1 MARDLV
7 SKVAIVTGGA
17 RNIGKAIAERF
28 AAEGATV
35 VITCRTGS
43 EGEAAAAGIVARG
56 GKATYMRQDVSKGE
70 DWREVIDR
78 TVKAHG
84 SVDIIVHCAG
94 FSTAEPILEGK
105 LETLR
110 KTLDINMRSCFLALK
125 YGVKPMRAQ
134 GGGAIVVISST
145 SGMAGF
151 PSYSAYCASKGGEM
165 LMTKAAALE
174 FAADHIRVN
183 SVAPGICRY
192 TMTAEID
199 PALDEYIPLKRRGE
213 ASEIA
218 AAALFLASDRSSSV
232 TGTTLVVDGGMLAI

>member
-1 MARDLV
+1 
-7 SKVAIVTGGA
+7 
-17 RNIGKAIAERF
+17 
-28 AAEGATV
+28 
-35 VITCRTGS
+35 
-43 EGEAAAAGIVARG
+43 
-56 GKATYMRQDVSKGE
+56 
-70 DWREVIDR
+70 
-78 TVKAHG
+78 
-84 SVDIIVHCAG
+84 
-94 FSTAEPILEGK
+94 
-105 LETLR
+105 
-110 KTLDINMRSCFLALK
+110 
-125 YGVKPMRAQ
+125 
-134 GGGAIVVISST
+134 
-145 SGMAGF
+145 
-151 PSYSAYCASKGGEM
+151 M